1 MIIVT
6 RLGVGLP
13 LAVNPDLIERAEST
27 PDTVITL
34 VDGSKLVVVETLDE
48 VMARVRTW
56 RAAVVAEAYLMAL
69 QPPPLSGGA
78 STPDGAGRALDPQ
91 QARPR
96 LHLAAPPVEAGQEE
110 SDHSRPADRA
120 GRRSSDGDGGVS
132 PVWGSPRSAGE
143 DLEALAAQSTL
154 AGLARALRLP
164 RKG

>member
-1 MIIVT
+1 VIILT

-34 VDGSKLVVVETLDE
+34 VDGSKLVVVETLDD

-69 QPPPLSGGA
+69 QPPP
-78 STPDGAGRALDPQ
+78 DGAAQAPDPGQ
-91 QARPR
+91 GRPR
-96 LHLAAPPVEAGQEE
+96 LQLAAAPAETGGDEP
-110 SDHSRPADRA
+110 DDRRPTDLA
-120 GRRSSDGDGGVS
+120 GRDPRGRATP

-143 DLEALAAQSTL
+143 NLDALAAQTTL

>member
-1 MIIVT
+1 VIILT

-34 VDGSKLVVVETLDE
+34 VDGSKLVVVERLDD
-48 VMARVRTW
+48 VLARVRTW

-69 QPPPLSGGA
+69 QPPP
-78 STPDGAGRALDPQ
+78 DGAAQIPEPRQG
-91 QARPR
+91 RPR
-96 LHLAAPPVEAGQEE
+96 LHLAAPPPEADPEPDDRDPDGR
-110 SDHSRPADRA
+110 SDRA
-120 GRRSSDGDGGVS
+120 DGADGAGAPRNRAVPQSGVGV
-132 PVWGSPRSAGE
+132 PPLAGE
-143 DLEALAAQSTL
+143 DLDALAAQSTL

>member
-1 MIIVT
+1 VIIVT

-69 QPPPLSGGA
+69 QPPPLSEW
-78 STPDGAGRALDPQ
+78 TPTPADAAQAPDPRQ
-91 QARPR
+91 GRPR
-96 LHLAAPPVEAGQEE
+96 LQLATPPAETGGDEPDDRPTDLAGGAPRDRAP
-110 SDHSRPADRA
+110 SPADEL
-120 GRRSSDGDGGVS
+120 D
-132 PVWGSPRSAGE
+132 
-143 DLEALAAQSTL
+143 ALAAQSTL

>member
-1 MIIVT
+1 VIILT

-48 VMARVRTW
+48 VMGRVRTW
-56 RAAVVAEAYLMAL
+56 RAAVIAEAYLMAL
-69 QPPPLSGGA
+69 QPPPASGGTP
-78 STPDGAGRALDPQ
+78 TPDGAAEEPESHRG
-91 QARPR
+91 RPR
-96 LHLAAPPVEAGQEE
+96 LQLAAPPADTGRDEPDER
-110 SDHSRPADRA
+110 RPTDLSGRPQDRA
-120 GRRSSDGDGGVS
+120 TS
-132 PVWGSPRSAGE
+132 PVE
-143 DLEALAAQSTL
+143 DLDALAAQSTL